1 MEIVAVLIG
10 VVVLTALNKWSENR
24 LVRRIQKNMD
34 KVMGRDD

>member
-10 VVVLTALNKWSENR
+10 VVVLAALNKWNENR
-24 LVRRIQKNMD
+24 LVRRIQRNMD

>member
-10 VVVLTALNKWSENR
+10 VVVLAVINKWNEAR
-24 LVRRIQKNMD
+24 LVRRIQKSMD

>member
-10 VVVLTALNKWSENR
+10 VVVLAALNKWNENR

>member
-1 MEIVAVLIG
+1 MEIVAVLTG
-10 VVVLTALNKWSENR
+10 VIVLAALNKWNENR